1 MSIDLKILMVDD
13 HPIILEGYK
22 KILLDNR
29 SASLGM
35 KIETAISCEEANT
48 KLEASLRSRIF
59 DIIFLDIGLAPSKD
73 GKFLSGE
80 DVGRKIR
87 EVSPDSKLAV
97 LTMFAENLRL
107 LTIFKNLKPEAFMV
121 KSDVSSSEFLEAFD
135 NMLQG
140 RSYSSQTVQDLM
152 RKQIVND
159 YDITKTDREILLH
172 LSKGL
177 KSKDIPKVV
186 PLSLAS
192 VEKRKKFMREIF
204 EVEDTRD
211 ITLLNRAKELGFL

>member
-1 MSIDLKILMVDD
+1 MKKDLKILMVDD

-29 SASLGM
+29 SADLGM
-35 KIETAISCEEANT
+35 KIETANSCEEANT
-48 KLEASLRSRIF
+48 KIESSLGGLNY
-59 DIIFLDIGLAPSKD
+59 DIIFLDIGLPPSMD
-73 GKFLSGE
+73 GEFLSGE
-80 DVGRKIR
+80 DIGKKIR
-87 EVSPDSKLAV
+87 KVSPNSKLAV
-97 LTMFAENLRL
+97 LTMFVENLRL
-107 LTIFKNLKPEAFMV
+107 LAIFKNLKPEAFMV
-121 KSDVSSSEFLEAFD
+121 KSDVSTSEFLEAFD
-135 NMLQG
+135 CLLQG
-140 RSYSSQTVQDLM
+140 RTYSSQTIQDLM

-172 LSKGL
+172 LSRGL

>member
-1 MSIDLKILMVDD
+1 MNKDLKILMVDD

-29 SASLGM
+29 SADLGM
-35 KIETAISCEEANT
+35 KIDTANSCEEANS
-48 KLEASLRSRIF
+48 KLETSFSGRNY
-59 DIIFLDIGLAPSKD
+59 DIVFLDIGLPPSRN
-73 GKFLSGE
+73 GEFLSGE
-80 DVGRKIR
+80 DIGKKIRKI
-87 EVSPDSKLAV
+87 SPNTKLAV
-97 LTMFAENLRL
+97 LTMFVENLRL

-135 NMLQG
+135 CLLQ
-140 RSYSSQTVQDLM
+140 RRTYSSQTVQDLM

-172 LSKGL
+172 LSRGL